1 MAKGLNNMGIKGKT
15 LLGCIILGMVLFI
28 SSIIS
33 MFEFSSMNDYVTQV
47 IAENI
52 RSIDASRELLST
64 SENHNLRLLYGISG
78 DYADIESE
86 EDADIVTS
94 FSDLRNT
101 FINEDEKVA
110 ADSVLYAYAAY
121 MQVVREAPMVWE
133 EGQFARRDWY
143 FNRLQP
149 IYLKLREYIQKLN
162 YVSQDALIENSRSLQ
177 DNFYRSMMPPMVS
190 FLLGLL
196 LVMLFNYYLNYYII
210 NPLLKVT
217 KAIKGYRQFNKPY
230 NVNLDNEN
238 DELSDLSEA
247 VRDMVDLNHSYK
259 QQIQTLNNKLDNKA
273 SK

>member
-1 MAKGLNNMGIKGKT
+1 MAKGLNNVGVKGKV
-15 LLGCIILGMVLFI
+15 LLGCIILGMILFI

-47 IAENI
+47 IADNI

-64 SENHNLRLLYGISG
+64 AEKHNLRLMYGISG
-78 DYADIESE
+78 NYEDIENES
-86 EDADIVTS
+86 DAAIVEK

-101 FINEDEKVA
+101 FTKEEERVA
-110 ADSVLYAYAAY
+110 ADSVLFAYAAY
-121 MQVVREAPMVWE
+121 MQVVREAPTVWE
-133 EGQFARRDWY
+133 DGQFARRDWY

-149 IYLKLREYIQKLN
+149 IYLKLREYIQNLN

-196 LVMLFNYYLNYYII
+196 LVLLFNYYLNYYII

-217 KAIKGYRQFNKPY
+217 RGIKGYRKFNKPY
-230 NVNLDNEN
+230 NVDLENEN
-238 DELSDLSEA
+238 DELADLNEA
-247 VRDMVDLNHSYK
+247 VKDMVDLNHSYK
-259 QQIQTLNNKLDNKA
+259 RQIETLTNKLER
-273 SK
+273 